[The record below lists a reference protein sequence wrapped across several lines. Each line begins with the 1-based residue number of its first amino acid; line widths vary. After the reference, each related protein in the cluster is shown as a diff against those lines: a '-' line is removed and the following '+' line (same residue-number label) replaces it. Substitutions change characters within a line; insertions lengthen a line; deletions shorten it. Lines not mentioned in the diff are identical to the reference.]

1 MPAHLMGAVLT
12 LRTEGDSDGY
22 LHLIEPLPPQ
32 VVPRPPVGDV
42 QTIRLPRFSA
52 VLVLWGGEPGPF
64 RILTAWL
71 YPPEDDRPE
80 VALRSPSAQP
90 C

>member
-42 QTIRLPRFSA
+42 QTIRLPRSA
-52 VLVLWGGEPGPF
+52 L
-64 RILTAWL
+64 
-71 YPPEDDRPE
+71 
-80 VALRSPSAQP
+80 